1 MSSQTSNPAIEVTS
15 LTGGYGRHVAIEDVS
30 FRVEPGNLVGLLGSN
45 GSGKSTL
52 LKTMIGL
59 LPTWSGTVNL
69 LGRPVDDIRPR
80 VGYMPQAED
89 VDWSFPVTVRDV
101 VSMGL
106 IEPGFG
112 PRRLFRRT
120 GPKVDAALSLIGI
133 SDLAGRQV
141 GELSGGQQR
150 RTLLARTLIKSP
162 DVLLLDEPT
171 AGLDVGSEEEFL
183 QIIQGL
189 ARDGRTVLVATH
201 DISCVQRVYDY
212 ALCLNRT
219 VVAFGPPATALTDD
233 NLAATFGRHL
243 LHVEGGQVAE
253 PHVAHPSS
261 ER

>member
-1 MSSQTSNPAIEVTS
+1 MSESPATGTAIEVTGLS
-15 LTGGYGRHVAIEDVS
+15 SGYGRHAALEGVS
-30 FRVEPGNLVGLLGSN
+30 FKAPLGNLVGLLGSN

-52 LKTMIGL
+52 LKTIIGL
-59 LPTWSGTVNL
+59 LPTWAGEVRL
-69 LGRPVDDIRPR
+69 LDRPVDEVRARI
-80 VGYMPQAED
+80 GYMPQAED

-101 VSMGL
+101 VAMGL

-112 PRRLFRRT
+112 PRRLFRRSSRR
-120 GPKVDAALSLIGI
+120 VDEALKLIGI
-133 SDLAGRQV
+133 SDLAGRRV

-150 RTLLARTLIKSP
+150 RTLLARTLIKAP

-171 AGLDVGSEEEFL
+171 AGLDISSEEEFL

-219 VVAFGPPATALTDD
+219 VVAFGPPATTLTSDT
-233 NLAATFGRHL
+233 LAATFGRHL
-243 LHVEGGQVAE
+243 LHLGGGEVAE
-253 PHVAHPSS
+253 PHVAHQGNQ
-261 ER
+261 